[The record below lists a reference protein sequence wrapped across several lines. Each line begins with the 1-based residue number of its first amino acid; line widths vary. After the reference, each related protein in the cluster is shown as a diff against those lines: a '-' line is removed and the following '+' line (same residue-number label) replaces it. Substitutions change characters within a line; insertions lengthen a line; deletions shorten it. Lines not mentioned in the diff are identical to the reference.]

1 MTTIF
6 ERWGTVDLSYHC
18 PGETVFRP
26 QDRYRKCREVRGHSE
41 LRRYYW
47 EYGETKIG
55 RVHQREYGRKE
66 NAQRGKPKKKKKKK
80 KPKKQKN
87 PEICWGSSYDIQQ
100 SIDDH
105 AYIPGN
111 LHTYQRTTQRL
122 EGIVLNAHIRSGI
135 VAVSTSNWTA
145 L

>member
-1 MTTIF
+1 MRQFSGHKTGTGNA
-6 ERWGTVDLSYHC
+6 ER
-18 PGETVFRP
+18 
-26 QDRYRKCREVRGHSE
+26 SE
-41 LRRYYW
+41 DTQSW
-47 EYGETKIG
+47 EDIT
-55 RVHQREYGRKE
+55 E
-66 NAQRGKPKKKKKKK
+66 NMGKPRLVEFTRESMGERRMHRGENKKKKKKKK